1 MLKRVSPSLYPL
13 GNIGEPL
20 LTGALFFKE
29 GFVSPQSFPKRR
41 RTRNRSKPLNGQ
53 NGGQE
58 AVSLHRRKLK
68 ARLKKWKYIQSIL
81 QKHSEIPECEEE
93 AILNLAEEVEGG
105 GDPGS
110 LETWTIKAL
119 LEAASSRDSSGLE
132 LLARAAED
140 IIDDLQ
146 AGRDSVIAIR
156 SSNITTW
163 RKEIQAWIKASK
175 EDIFLLQETHL
186 NKKAYHQMYRQMTQ
200 AGYQVFGG
208 QAHPCETKGTK
219 GGVCVLVKSHMQAA
233 SQGQHI
239 VEGAGI
245 EAICVRRGGVSLL
258 LISVYLKC
266 STPLDIPPNSEIM
279 AALLSVLSQHKG
291 QWLVAGDW
299 NCTPEELLSTNILP
313 HIKGHL
319 IATGE
324 ATCQSG
330 RELDFY
336 IISAGLQGKVR
347 STVDWTVPHRPHAG
361 LCISLTVPGK
371 RATLRQLPCFPEAIA
386 VEEPV
391 YESASVQTP
400 ISILGQTS
408 INDVVS
414 LSFARLSAA
423 CQKALYPNETM
434 PRGASLDFL
443 RKPALKPDPVGLYSA
458 QPALWAKA
466 AAWLLGLT
474 TDCARAYPASG
485 VHQLIGTLLVPEGY
499 GAKPGWQTDL
509 MNTLLGQSE
518 VQEEL
523 VEWVNAIA
531 KHSSSEVRKTGR
543 AEYEEW
549 ITGAVKKG
557 MRPLFRAVKAHEQ
570 CFDRPFRDH
579 DPKSRPFL
587 RLKQWMPIWKAG
599 PSPAEACI
607 ARVKDRAICERATL
621 APLSSD
627 EVGTRLRRCPLR
639 APGPDRWTP
648 AMARSLPPEAVEEL
662 TAILN
667 LIEEKGEAPAQ
678 WRIVKVVMLVKNEV
692 VERPI
697 GLCHIVYKIWM
708 QARYG
713 LIQAWLSEYTKTA
726 TWDAAQPGV
735 ACLSIAVQR
744 VLQAEI
750 AKCSKRPRISLFLDL
765 STFFETVDH
774 HKLAHMAEILAFPA
788 TVLNVALQV
797 YRGGRVIC
805 AEGQTSPPAFPTRG
819 IVAGCPAA
827 PVLSKVA
834 LHLPCSRASDSGL
847 ADNIDVWIDDISAD
861 FEGRNPAEVAWKAVK
876 LYRQLRADLG
886 SESLLLSEKKSAFIC
901 TDKTVAKSLQQ
912 LLKPG
917 EPKIE
922 NLVKDLGVD
931 SAGARRRRVKQSNTR
946 LRKAGLRSQKLRQLR
961 VPDKKCLHRAS
972 RASIFTA
979 GTWGHQAA
987 GLSPKRMKSVRAAA
1001 GTHAGRLGYGSLDV
1015 VYDLGENDEKDH
1027 PRTLEHPCPLCQ
1039 SRQASSSEVT
1049 HGVGGHV
1056 EKGLEQPSPL
1066 AHCCGA
1072 PRRYAVLPT
1081 RHGV

>member
-1 MLKRVSPSLYPL
+1 
-13 GNIGEPL
+13 
-20 LTGALFFKE
+20 
-29 GFVSPQSFPKRR
+29 
-41 RTRNRSKPLNGQ
+41 
-53 NGGQE
+53 
-58 AVSLHRRKLK
+58 
-68 ARLKKWKYIQSIL
+68 
-81 QKHSEIPECEEE
+81 
-93 AILNLAEEVEGG
+93 
-105 GDPGS
+105 
-110 LETWTIKAL
+110 
-119 LEAASSRDSSGLE
+119 
-132 LLARAAED
+132 
-140 IIDDLQ
+140 
-146 AGRDSVIAIR
+146 
-156 SSNITTW
+156 
-163 RKEIQAWIKASK
+163 
-175 EDIFLLQETHL
+175 
-186 NKKAYHQMYRQMTQ
+186 
-200 AGYQVFGG
+200 
-208 QAHPCETKGTK
+208 
-219 GGVCVLVKSHMQAA
+219 
-233 SQGQHI
+233 
-239 VEGAGI
+239 
-245 EAICVRRGGVSLL
+245 
-258 LISVYLKC
+258 
-266 STPLDIPPNSEIM
+266 
-279 AALLSVLSQHKG
+279 
-291 QWLVAGDW
+291 
-299 NCTPEELLSTNILP
+299 
-313 HIKGHL
+313 
-319 IATGE
+319 
-324 ATCQSG
+324 
-330 RELDFY
+330 
-336 IISAGLQGKVR
+336 
-347 STVDWTVPHRPHAG
+347 
-361 LCISLTVPGK
+361 
-371 RATLRQLPCFPEAIA
+371 
-386 VEEPV
+386 
-391 YESASVQTP
+391 
-400 ISILGQTS
+400 
-408 INDVVS
+408 
-414 LSFARLSAA
+414 
-423 CQKALYPNETM
+423 
-434 PRGASLDFL
+434 
-443 RKPALKPDPVGLYSA
+443 
-458 QPALWAKA
+458 
-466 AAWLLGLT
+466 
-474 TDCARAYPASG
+474 
-485 VHQLIGTLLVPEGY
+485 
-499 GAKPGWQTDL
+499 

-531 KHSSSEVRKTGR
+531 KHSSSEARKTGR

-639 APGPDRWTP
+639 APGPDGWTP

-805 AEGQTSPPAFPTRG
+805 SEGQTSPPAFPTRG

-1015 VYDLGENDEKDH
+1015 VYDLGENGVTDPMKRIILEHWSTLAHCVKADKPAAQKLLTAWEVMWKRGSNSPHPWRIAVEPLGAMQCYLRDMGYDAPTFSSWRRPTGSIVIPWGSPTAGLEVKDQLDAAIDQDRWQRIAAQEGGTGAEQGLDWSAARKLLKKHSKNHLLRSGLRMLWQGAIKRASHGGPDACEVCGEPNTLRHALQECPAWASHDIGPDPAWRVSLPQAPRCLWERGLVPKQLTVHPALPAELLAVQKTGFFLQPDPCKEVYFGTDATGGPKGNDPRLRLVSWAVVAIQALGGDLPTDPAGELFPKTRFKVVGTMKGALQIGATVNDGECVALDQLACFVGQTASVAVDSKVAAKRCQNPIAERIWPQIWESQASQRARLQVTWTKGHLNEEQHAKRFGVSCNWAWAANLLADDICGKLSACLFSQEQAALTDTCDKVATAVSTWLGKRCAHLLATAKPTKGPKDH
-1027 PRTLEHPCPLCQ
+1027 PFQELPNK
-1039 SRQASSSEVT
+1039 S
-1049 HGVGGHV
+1049 
-1056 EKGLEQPSPL
+1056 PSP
-1066 AHCCGA
+1066 
-1072 PRRYAVLPT
+1072 PKAVGPN
-1081 RHGV
+1081 